1 MNLFKSKCIALLLT
15 GVLFLS
21 PALASL
27 AMAQASAVATPSP
40 ADPDEVDTIH
50 HLARA
55 AYLGD
60 QKDAYLAENLT
71 EEQITDAL
79 LVIDKRLESVKIQ
92 DLAPGNQQYSVED
105 LKSLQALVQDKAEEI
120 RARKVSSWRFD
131 NKLKKMIAALSA
143 PAAAAPVAAI
153 PPTQAPTASPTPAP
167 PTPTAT
173 PTPIPGPTKQ
183 EFDALKATLQD
194 LSAKTGDMQKNFD
207 LKMADLSQN
216 NSDLQKAG
224 ASQKEEMELV
234 KKLLDRVQGD
244 LQKTDARLEQVAQK
258 AEEKNVSDTEL
269 EQELTIMHKD
279 IRDNVQDVS
288 VLKQEVAKLDKSGEV
303 KGENVLDQILDSKW
317 LAGGAL
323 VIGLGAL
330 VVALTRK

>member
-1 MNLFKSKCIALLLT
+1 M
-15 GVLFLS
+15 
-21 PALASL
+21 
-27 AMAQASAVATPSP
+27 
-40 ADPDEVDTIH
+40 
-50 HLARA
+50 
-55 AYLGD
+55 
-60 QKDAYLAENLT
+60 
-71 EEQITDAL
+71 
-79 LVIDKRLESVKIQ
+79 
-92 DLAPGNQQYSVED
+92 
-105 LKSLQALVQDKAEEI
+105 
-120 RARKVSSWRFD
+120 
-131 NKLKKMIAALSA
+131 
-143 PAAAAPVAAI
+143 AAI

>member
-1 MNLFKSKCIALLLT
+1 VT
-15 GVLFLS
+15 
-21 PALASL
+21 PAA
-27 AMAQASAVATPSP
+27 
-40 ADPDEVDTIH
+40 ADPDEVTTIH
-50 HLARA
+50 QLAKA
-55 AYLGD
+55 GYLGD
-60 QKDAYLAENLT
+60 QKDTYMAENLT
-71 EEQITDAL
+71 EDQVTDAL
-79 LVIDKRLESVKIQ
+79 LAIDKQLESVKAQ
-92 DLAPGNQQYSVED
+92 DLTPGNKQYSVED
-105 LKSLQALVQDKAEEI
+105 LQALQALVEDKAEEI

-143 PAAAAPVAAI
+143 PAVAARVAAT
-153 PPTQAPTASPTPAP
+153 TQAQSPTASPTPAP

-194 LSAKTGDMQKNFD
+194 LSAKTVEMQKNFD
-207 LKMADLSQN
+207 QKTADLSQN

-224 ASQKEEMELV
+224 ASQKDEMELV

-288 VLKQEVAKLDKSGEV
+288 VLKQEVAKLDKSGET
-303 KGENVLDQILDSKW
+303 KGENVLDQVLDSKW

-323 VIGLGAL
+323 VVGLGAL
-330 VVALTRK
+330 VVALTHK